1 VIGLRQGE
9 HRAME
14 RSGWLRRV
22 GPWVGIG
29 TSPAAMMMGGGVAQ
43 GLEGATLLLVLA
55 VGTVALTGLA
65 LAQGLLGQRTGLAL
79 NALVA
84 GPLGERASRRTAS
97 IVMLAMM
104 LGWFGLNSG
113 VGGSALAR
121 LLEVPDAVGIVLFSA
136 AILAVVWFGIG
147 VLSASALIAGVATV
161 VLAVYGLDRAFAHT
175 DVTLS
180 GQNTATDPIG
190 VLAGVALVVGYG
202 AAFALRTPD
211 FTHDLARP
219 RQVVWCALAGLTA
232 PLIGFVIA
240 GAALQAA
247 TGTWDLADV
256 LRELGSTHV
265 AYLFLALGF
274 TGSVLTN
281 IWSGALSITHA
292 APRVGHR
299 PALVAV
305 AIVGGTLAV
314 AGFSDLMLPYLTLMA
329 LAAPGLV
336 VVCWLHALWG
346 RRAPSGWSPAGLGAW
361 MLGVVAGVSLH
372 LAGSW
377 LALPAAVVVPAVV
390 YGLAGRGGE
399 GEREEGR
406 FLDPTVEESR
416 S

>member
-1 VIGLRQGE
+1 
-9 HRAME
+9 ME
-14 RSGWLRRV
+14 RTGWVKRV

-43 GLEGATLLLVLA
+43 GLEGATLLAVLVVGSVLLA
-55 VGTVALTGLA
+55 GLA
-65 LAQGLLGQRTGLAL
+65 LAQGLLAQRTGLAL

-104 LGWFGLNSG
+104 LGWFGLNTG
-113 VGGSALAR
+113 VGGAALAR
-121 LLEVPDAVGIVLFSA
+121 LLGLPDAAGVVVFTLVL
-136 AILAVVWFGIG
+136 LVVVWRVIG
-147 VLSASALIAGVATV
+147 ALSISALIAGCATV
-161 VLAVYGLDRAFAHT
+161 VLAVYGLDRAFDHS
-175 DVTLS
+175 DVALS
-180 GQNTATDPIG
+180 GPNTATDPTG
-190 VLAGVALVVGYG
+190 VLAGVAIVVGYG

-211 FTHDLARP
+211 FTHDLRRP
-219 RQVVWCALAGLTA
+219 RQVVWCALAGLLT
-232 PLIGFVIA
+232 PLIGFAIA

-256 LRELGSTHV
+256 LRELGSPNV
-265 AYLFLALGF
+265 AYLFVALGF

-281 IWSGALSITHA
+281 LYSGALSLNHA
-292 APRVGHR
+292 VPAVGHR

-305 AIVGGTLAV
+305 AAAGGALAV
-314 AGFSDLMLPYLTLMA
+314 AGFADLMLPYLTLMA

-336 VVCWLHALWG
+336 VVCWAHALWG

-377 LALPAAVVVPAVV
+377 LALPAAVVVPALV

-399 GEREEGR
+399 GERKEGR